1 MRNSVLWKMPFREST
16 RNWRNACVGRIQTII
31 HEIGPMLQED
41 DEQRHHEIK
50 SVRQQN
56 DIASR

>member
-1 MRNSVLWKMPFREST
+1 MRSSVLWKMPFREST
-16 RNWRNACVGRIQTII
+16 QNWRNAYVRCIETII